1 MIGHSYCLN
10 FDKLAK
16 NRSMKIPGKFMDAQ
30 RTFFCSELVA
40 KCFKI
45 LGIIVNDDI
54 PCSKYFPHHFTALGD
69 DALNL
74 TPETCLGSEI

>member
-1 MIGHSYCLN
+1 
-10 FDKLAK
+10 
-16 NRSMKIPGKFMDAQ
+16 MDAE

-45 LGIIVNDDI
+45 LGIMVDDDT
-54 PCSKYFPHHFTALGD
+54 PCSKFYPHHFTALGD

-74 TPETCLGSEI
+74 TPGSSLGSEI